1 MTIGAGEC
9 VPYVAFSIFLRVD
22 NYLVA
27 QSNCSPLRSLGIV
40 SGDGG
45 TNNALA
51 VASALGRPAAVSLP
65 VTRGGGTQLIVTSS
79 VLKSKALAVN
89 RRLIVDLISSNQTPQ
104 SRTDSQQCELT
115 NQLQFVKHLLCL
127 DM

>member
-9 VPYVAFSIFLRVD
+9 VAYVAFSIFLHVD

-27 QSNCSPLRSLGIV
+27 RRICSPLRSLGIV

-79 VLKSKALAVN
+79 VLKSKTPAVN